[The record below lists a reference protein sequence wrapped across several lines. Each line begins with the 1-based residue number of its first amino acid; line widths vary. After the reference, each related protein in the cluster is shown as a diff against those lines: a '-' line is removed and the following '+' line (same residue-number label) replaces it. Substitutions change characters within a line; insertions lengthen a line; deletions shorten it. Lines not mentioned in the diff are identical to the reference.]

1 MAVTIHYEGKFLV
14 PVSVEAA
21 ADMPDKWAASLVA
34 NAGRINDRRI
44 AKIPDSGTFGTK
56 VADPSSEKF
65 SPMVDDAFVSQ
76 SGVTAPD
83 IIRGQYKNL
92 ADAFDHWNDKLALAF
107 ATVDGVVAKRFC
119 DQVNNSK
126 TAWAD
131 GAARRTLRLT
141 GDKIRGMLASQAV
154 YWATGDYKANQMNNG
169 HELLTGAPY
178 DLTQGVLRQQFRAA
192 MMNLIVQAGLIII
205 KADFLAAAITA
216 QNERLCA
223 LATMFQDAALDAC
236 AEPDAAPTG
245 YWGFVFDD
253 PQLKLHVRIQSTGV

>member
-14 PVSVEAA
+14 PVSVEAS
-21 ADMPDKWAASLVA
+21 ADMPEKWAASLVA
-34 NAGRINDRRI
+34 NASRINDRRI

-56 VADPSSEKF
+56 IAGPSTAKF
-65 SPMVDDAFVSQ
+65 APMVDAAFVSDA
-76 SGVTAPD
+76 GVGAAD
-83 IIRGQYKNL
+83 IIRSQYKNL
-92 ADAFDHWNDKLALAF
+92 ADSFDHWQDKLSLAF
-107 ATVDGVVAKRFC
+107 ATVDGVIAKRFV

-154 YWATGDYKANQMNNG
+154 YWATGDFKANQMTNG
-169 HELLTGAPY
+169 HELLAGAPY

-192 MMNLIVQAGLIII
+192 MMNLIVQGGLIII
-205 KADFLAAAITA
+205 KSDFLAATITA
-216 QNERLCA
+216 QNTRLCA
-223 LATMFQDAALDAC
+223 LATMFQDAALDEC

-245 YWGFVFDD
+245 YWGFAFTD
-253 PQLKLHVRIQSTGV
+253 PELKLHVRIQETTV